1 MKTAARSKRSLK
13 SVEILR
19 NSLDTDI
26 KQISVPLVGTILQAT
41 APDIHNPRPKS
52 PTGGV
57 RGSLRHPVALQTA
70 LWKPFWP
77 PPLDLPGPN
86 PMTDSSGERVA
97 RNMHVQPVECQNAV
111 AFSCCYCCA
120 LYFSLHLTQHEECSR
135 HCAYVDFRMTLTSR
149 EVHRAP

>member
-86 PMTDSSGERVA
+86 LMADSRGERVA

-111 AFSCCYCCA
+111 AFSCCCGA
-120 LYFSLHLTQHEECSR
+120 LYFR
-135 HCAYVDFRMTLTSR
+135 YTSR
-149 EVHRAP
+149 NTKNAVATALTWISG

>member
-1 MKTAARSKRSLK
+1 MFAKEAVRAKP
-13 SVEILR
+13 SVNSCRHILR
-19 NSLDTDI
+19 NSLETSKPFI
-26 KQISVPLVGTILQAT
+26 RFSLIGGILQAT

-111 AFSCCYCCA
+111 AFSCCYCGA
-120 LYFSLHLTQHEECSR
+120 LYFR
-135 HCAYVDFRMTLTSR
+135 YTSR
-149 EVHRAP
+149 NTKNAVATALTWISG

>member
-77 PPLDLPGPN
+77 PLLDPPRSEPDDGLQ
-86 PMTDSSGERVA
+86 RRA
-97 RNMHVQPVECQNAV
+97 RSEKYACPTGGVPECGRLLLLLRCV
-111 AFSCCYCCA
+111 I
-120 LYFSLHLTQHEECSR
+120 FSLHLTQHEECSR